1 MAANP
6 LPFAPRLTGFIL
18 RFVARCTARV
28 RIEGLDNFPRT
39 GPVLVIVNHCS
50 NADGTLMMAY
60 VVPAIRRKMG
70 WLGKEE
76 SMDWPVVGWIMR
88 QNGVFGIRR
97 GAGDLEAFKTAK
109 NVLDDGRILVI
120 FPEGTR
126 SPTGALQAAK
136 EGATVLAVRSGAPI
150 VPIAVVGS
158 HRFWGKGKRVPRF
171 GSRVTIRIG
180 KPFALT
186 MTKGAGVDRHVALAA
201 ATTELMRHIAEML
214 PPEQRGVYA
223 DAVTSSNGRTEDGSL
238 AAR

>member
-1 MAANP
+1 MADNR
-6 LPFAPRLTGFIL
+6 LPVFPRFTGLVL

-28 RIEGLDNFPRT
+28 RVEGLENFPRT
-39 GPVLVIVNHCS
+39 GAALVICNHCS

-60 VVPAIRRKMG
+60 IVPAIRRKMG

-76 SMDWPVVGWIMR
+76 SMHWPLAGWAMR
-88 QNGVFGIRR
+88 QNGVFGVRR

-109 NVLDDGRILVI
+109 QVLDDGRILVI

-126 SPTGALQAAK
+126 SPTGALQPAK

-171 GSRVTIRIG
+171 GSRVTIRVG
-180 KPFALT
+180 EPFTLT
-186 MTKGAGVDRHVALAA
+186 MPKSAGTNRHEALAA
-201 ATTELMRHIAEML
+201 ATTELMRHIAELL
-214 PPEQRGVYA
+214 PADQRGVYA
-223 DAVTSSNGRTEDGSL
+223 DAVATR
-238 AAR
+238 

>member
-1 MAANP
+1 MARNP
-6 LPFAPRLTGFIL
+6 LPLAPRFTGLIL

-28 RIEGLDNFPRT
+28 RVEGLDNFPRT
-39 GPVLVIVNHCS
+39 GSALVIVNHCS

-76 SMDWPVVGWIMR
+76 SMHWPFIGWVMR
-88 QNGVFGIRR
+88 QNGVFGVRR

-109 NVLDDGRILVI
+109 NVLDEGRILVI

-126 SPTGALQAAK
+126 SPTGALQNAK

-150 VPIAVVGS
+150 VPIAVIGS
-158 HRFWGKGKRVPRF
+158 HRFWGKGKRIPRI
-171 GSRVTIRIG
+171 GSRVTIRVG
-180 KPFALT
+180 EPFILT
-186 MTKGAGVDRHVALAA
+186 MRKGAGIDRHEALAA

-223 DAVTSSNGRTEDGSL
+223 GAVPDASI
-238 AAR
+238 